1 MRNSK
6 KIMAVL
12 LATSVLAACGEKKEE
27 AAVEPVEQ
35 QQEVKV
41 EVAAEANAFKAFASA
56 QMDDFVKDTQLLATL
71 VKEGKLEEAQKL
83 YPLVTM
89 YYERM
94 QPITS
99 SFEELDR
106 KINGPLTAG
115 KESEGTGFERLA
127 FGLFEEK
134 KTAGYEEVTQQL
146 VTDVKELQQALPTT
160 DITQTNVLASSVA
173 ELDQFVKQRLTNT
186 SVANNEVYLAK
197 AQTETTEEV
206 VKIFMQRT
214 SAESA
219 AKATEAIS
227 DLNEVIAYFEVG
239 KEDYVN
245 YSFFTSTQKEEL
257 SSAVTT
263 VQTALQQMNET
274 LK

>member
-6 KIMAVL
+6 KIMVIL
-12 LATSVLAACGEKKEE
+12 LATSILAACGEKKEE

-257 SSAVTT
+257 SSAFTN

>member
-12 LATSVLAACGEKKEE
+12 LATSILAACGEKKEE
-27 AAVEPVEQ
+27 AVEPVEQ

-173 ELDQFVKQRLTNT
+173 ELDQFVKQHLTNT

-257 SSAVTT
+257 SSAFTN